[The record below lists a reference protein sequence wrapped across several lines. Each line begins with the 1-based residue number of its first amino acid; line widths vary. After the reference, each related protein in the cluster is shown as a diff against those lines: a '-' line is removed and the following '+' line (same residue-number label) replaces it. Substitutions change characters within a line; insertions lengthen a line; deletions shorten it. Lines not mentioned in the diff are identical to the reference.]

1 MKAGA
6 ISLVLAMFIVVAGLW
21 SQQDPQVGTWKLNVA
36 KSKYSPGPPPR
47 SGTIAIEPYGTDGLK
62 VAIELWNAQG
72 EKLTIGYSPRFD
84 GKEYPRIE
92 TGAGAV
98 PGQTVTIRR
107 MDSHTI
113 ERIAYLAGKKL
124 TTERWVIS
132 PDGKT
137 RTTFQAGPGPQGQQV
152 NNVIIWEKQ

>member
-1 MKAGA
+1 MKSAAVG
-6 ISLVLAMFIVVAGLW
+6 LGLAMFIAVAGLW
-21 SQQDPQVGTWKLNVA
+21 GQQDPQMGTWKLNVA

-47 SGTIAIEPYGTDGLK
+47 SGTITIEPYGTNGLK
-62 VAIELWNAQG
+62 VAIELLNAQG
-72 EKLTIGYSPRFD
+72 ERLTIGYSPRFY

-98 PGQTVTIRR
+98 NGQTVTIKRI
-107 MDSHTI
+107 DAHTI

-137 RTTFQAGPGPQGQQV
+137 RTTTQTGPGPDGKQV
-152 NNVIIWEKQ
+152 NNVIVFEKQ

>member
-1 MKAGA
+1 MKAEV
-6 ISLVLAMFIVVAGLW
+6 ISLVLAMFTICLGLW
-21 SQQDPQVGTWKLNVA
+21 GQQDPQMGTWKLNVA
-36 KSKYSPGPPPR
+36 KSKYSPGPSPR
-47 SGTIAIEPYGTDGLK
+47 SGTITIEPYGTDGLK
-62 VAIELWNAQG
+62 VAIELLNAQG
-72 EKLTIGYSPRFD
+72 ERLTIGYSPRFD

-98 PGQTVTIRR
+98 SGQTVTVKR
-107 MDSHTI
+107 MDAHTI

-137 RTTFQAGPGPQGQQV
+137 RTTFQTGPGPDGKQV